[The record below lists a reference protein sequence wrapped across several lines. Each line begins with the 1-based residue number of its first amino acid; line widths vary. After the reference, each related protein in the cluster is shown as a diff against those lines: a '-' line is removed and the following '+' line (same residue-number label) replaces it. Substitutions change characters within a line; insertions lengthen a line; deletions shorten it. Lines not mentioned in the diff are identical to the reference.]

1 MNHDAHDDRLPNQ
14 LTRAL
19 DAPTD
24 ALTLRQQERLKS
36 ARLAALA
43 RYDARA
49 EEPTRITETAGIW
62 LSHHARLVRH
72 GSAALLVGLLALA
85 SSLWLAEGRLTVD
98 ESPTE
103 ASLLSNDLPLEA
115 FLEPTFSRAVE
126 K

>member
-24 ALTLRQQERLKS
+24 ALTLRQLERLKR
-36 ARLAALA
+36 ARQAALA
-43 RYDARA
+43 RYDMRA
-49 EEPTRITETAGIW
+49 EEPVRLAETAGLW
-62 LSHHARLVRH
+62 LSHHARLVRR
-72 GSAALLVGLLALA
+72 GGAALLGLLALA
-85 SSLWLAEGRLTVD
+85 SSLWLAESQLTVD

-103 ASLLSNDLPLEA
+103 ASLLSHELPLEA

-126 K
+126 Q

>member
-1 MNHDAHDDRLPNQ
+1 MNHDAHDDRLPKQ

-19 DAPTD
+19 GAPTD
-24 ALTLRQQERLKS
+24 TLTLRQQERLKS
-36 ARLAALA
+36 ARQAALA

-49 EEPTRITETAGIW
+49 DEPARFTETAGIW
-62 LSHHARLVRH
+62 LSHHARLVRR
-72 GSAALLVGLLALA
+72 GSAALVGLLALA

-103 ASLLSNDLPLEA
+103 ASLLSNELPLEA
-115 FLEPTFSRAVE
+115 FLEPTFSRAIG